1 MHSLYYANEVR
12 NFTIGNPR
20 LPTRVGNLSESL
32 RLRRCPELSRPNL
45 MDLQSF
51 FTLFLLLTGLMRRHP
66 YSQRAYA
73 EADREAEGHR
83 A

>member
-1 MHSLYYANEVR
+1 M
-12 NFTIGNPR
+12 GNPR
-20 LPTRVGNLSESL
+20 LPTGSATLAKVFVFAGVLNYLA
-32 RLRRCPELSRPNL
+32 PNL

-51 FTLFLLLTGLMRRHP
+51 VSLFLLLTGLMRRHP

-73 EADREAEGHR
+73 EADREAEGYR

>member
-1 MHSLYYANEVR
+1 MVKCGYFLANV
-12 NFTIGNPR
+12 IGNPR

-32 RLRRCPELSRPNL
+32 RLRRCPELSRPESDGSSIFL
-45 MDLQSF
+45 HF
-51 FTLFLLLTGLMRRHP
+51 FLLLSGLMRCHP

-73 EADREAEGHR
+73 EADREAERHR